1 MLRKHGKLSTTKESP
16 SIQVFLHMCNFL
28 ISLLVHTAAVAGM
41 QDMPNCFLLSL
52 QN

>member
-1 MLRKHGKLSTTKESP
+1 MENFVLQESP
-16 SIQVFLHMCNFL
+16 SIQVFLHMCKFL
-28 ISLLVHTAAVAGM
+28 ISLLVHTAAVVGM